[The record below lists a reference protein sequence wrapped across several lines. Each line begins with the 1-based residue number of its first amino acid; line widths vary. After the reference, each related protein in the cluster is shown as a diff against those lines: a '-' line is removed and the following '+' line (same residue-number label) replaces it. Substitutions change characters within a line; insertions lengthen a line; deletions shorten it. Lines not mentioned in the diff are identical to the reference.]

1 MNFDFSD
8 PNWLETYQ
16 KEAIYRAL
24 QEYKREAERV
34 LQWNKQL
41 ESKQENYDKHLSLVN
56 RYWEQLLIDLKMLI
70 DRVDDNGSLSNL
82 APPIAQLRD
91 SDFLKRLIQIDN
103 EDQSIERIERAIA
116 EKCTSTKEIVKQLLE
131 KIILWIEKRSN
142 LIKDLQDEPGDPTSR
157 ENILV
162 RSLRSE
168 NQELNQLYTHVNK
181 EIDVLQEKFHSMT
194 FEIIALK
201 DELQMTKN
209 KLGEKIEKL
218 ESTEEQLKQAEK
230 RMDRS
235 KSVTLGY
242 WSGVKTQTS
251 QGSQSND
258 NNIKVI
264 PDSRVTESSLY
275 KNLQL
280 QYLHCKENLDYLRTF
295 MEQNSREMEKMIATR
310 NSATNQ
316 IQEENKLAKK
326 DVEEQLNKLLTDLD
340 RIRAQRDDVTME
352 VDKLRAML
360 PTDFHQINALRVIA
374 NDRKT
379 IIKQLMDEVR
389 RLHMKLAAQEGN
401 KKAVDFYC
409 NPVQPPEFSYDEIAS
424 GANTFELIQQKLS
437 YDYHLQERLKQSEE
451 IRAKLEQQLED
462 YMNNVPPDMQ
472 EYQRMKIS
480 ELGYKREVDE
490 LKSRLAEYDKRYGIS
505 DPSDDTIHVLAKKID
520 ESAKKIS
527 KLESECDYLKKNE
540 KELLQEL
547 QVLGDHWTRQDE
559 ENTRKV
565 FEIIAQDE
573 RLQIARESESKAR
586 QRLNAIW
593 MENVSLKKQKN
604 HLSTVIQSQTDHI
617 RQMKYLEDNLKSQLE
632 NANKEIACSKQ
643 VVDVHKL
650 KLIEMTQQ
658 QKEMKEKID
667 KAYNSYIDVEELNNN
682 QSNVTAEKLLYS
694 YEKLLKCS
702 TCAIRFKSH
711 CIVKCMH
718 IFCKEC
724 LDIQVEARNRKCAT
738 CGLGFG
744 VTDIKQIFL

>member
-194 FEIIALK
+194 FEVIIA
-201 DELQMTKN
+201 
-209 KLGEKIEKL
+209 LGEKIEKL

-667 KAYNSYIDVEELNNN
+667 KAYNSYIDLQKRYDDLTKSYERETFKIRRLNEELEN
-682 QSNVTAEKLLYS
+682 
-694 YEKLLKCS
+694 
-702 TCAIRFKSH
+702 IMR
-711 CIVKCMH
+711 
-718 IFCKEC
+718 
-724 LDIQVEARNRKCAT
+724 
-738 CGLGFG
+738 
-744 VTDIKQIFL
+744 